1 MAKANLFA
9 LFEKKEKT
17 EPKGMKEGSKK
28 EVAHDKK
35 MMGKMSMKKGKC

>member
-1 MAKANLFA
+1 MKKAGA
-9 LFEKKEKT
+9 YAMFEKKEKS

-35 MMGKMSMKKGKC
+35 MMGKMMGKKGKC